1 MYIII
6 TTSTYILT
14 VYTTTHIH
22 LRTAMLVFIFAL
34 GCAVLVHQASST
46 QLTGSTILKLEQ
58 VRDTGTWDPT
68 NSTRSTTLT
77 LSL

>member
-1 MYIII
+1 MI
-6 TTSTYILT
+6 
-14 VYTTTHIH
+14 IH
-22 LRTAMLVFIFAL
+22 LRTAMLLFIFAL